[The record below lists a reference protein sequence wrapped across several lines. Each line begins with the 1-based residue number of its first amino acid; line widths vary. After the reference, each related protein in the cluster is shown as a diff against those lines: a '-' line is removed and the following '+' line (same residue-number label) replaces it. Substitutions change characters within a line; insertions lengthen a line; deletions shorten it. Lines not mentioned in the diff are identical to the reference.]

1 MVVSPISKSFN
12 SLGVNRDNKYF
23 FIFSMNL
30 HNIMNSKSIFDLIVI
45 GTGSAASAAA
55 NECRSKGWSIAIIDS
70 LSFGGTC
77 ALRGCDPKK
86 VLVEAAKIVDSN
98 QRHEN
103 KGIVGSEGIH
113 IKWSDLIRFKRTFT
127 EPFPEHRE
135 KGYIKAGINVFHGH
149 AKFIGR
155 NNIQVEETN
164 NNNKKTTTVLNSKYI
179 LIATGAKPMDLNIPG
194 SENIITSDDF
204 LEFNEDRLPD
214 RIVFVGGGYI
224 SFEFAH
230 IAARVGVKKITI
242 LHRGKQPLEHFD
254 PDLVSQLIQRSR
266 DVGINIQLERT
277 VKRIEKLSDGKLQV
291 VHSSGNV
298 LDTSTITTTIEKE
311 KMTSNE
317 QTEEADLVVHG
328 AGRIPNI
335 EGLNLIAGNI
345 EHTTGKG
352 IKVNEYLQSVSNPSV
367 YAAGDVANSGGL
379 PLTPVA
385 SYEGVIVANNLIN
398 GNTLKSNYAGLPS
411 VVFTIPPL
419 TTVGMQEKEAKQKGL
434 QFRTNYG
441 KTDSWASS
449 KRVGETCSGFK
460 VLIEKDTDRILG
472 AHILGPHAEEVIN
485 IFTLAIRL
493 GLTAKDLKDPI
504 LYSYPTNSSDVVY
517 ML

>member
-1 MVVSPISKSFN
+1 
-12 SLGVNRDNKYF
+12 
-23 FIFSMNL
+23 
-30 HNIMNSKSIFDLIVI
+30 MNSESVFDLIVI

-55 NECRSKGWSIAIIDS
+55 HECRSNGWNVAIIDS
-70 LSFGGTC
+70 LPFGGTC

-103 KGIVGSEGIH
+103 KGIVGSQEIH

-135 KGYIKAGINVFHGH
+135 NGYIKAGINVFHGH
-149 AKFIGR
+149 AKFIDR
-155 NNIQVEETN
+155 NKIQIEEN
-164 NNNKKTTTVLNSKYI
+164 ENDNDNKKKTIVLNSKYI
-179 LIATGAKPMDLNIPG
+179 LIATGAKPMNLNILG

-204 LEFNEDRLPD
+204 LEFSEDRLPD

-230 IAARVGVKKITI
+230 IAARAGVKKITI
-242 LHRGKQPLEHFD
+242 LHRSKQPLGHFD
-254 PDLVSQLIQRSR
+254 PDLVNQLIHRSR
-266 DVGINIQLERT
+266 DVGID
-277 VKRIEKLSDGKLQV
+277 VKLGRAVKKIEKLPDGKLQV
-291 VHSSGNV
+291 VHSSSNV
-298 LDTSTITTTIEKE
+298 TDTSTITTTTTEKE
-311 KMTSNE
+311 RMTSEE
-317 QTEEADLVVHG
+317 QIEEADLVVHG
-328 AGRIPNI
+328 SGRIPNI
-335 EGLNLIAGNI
+335 EGLNLIAGSI
-345 EHTTGKG
+345 EYTDGRG

-367 YAAGDVANSGGL
+367 YAAGDVADSGGL

-434 QFRTNYG
+434 QFRTNYE
-441 KTDSWASS
+441 KTDSWTSS

-485 IFTLAIRL
+485 IFSLAIRF
-493 GLTAKDLKDPI
+493 GLSAKDLNDPI